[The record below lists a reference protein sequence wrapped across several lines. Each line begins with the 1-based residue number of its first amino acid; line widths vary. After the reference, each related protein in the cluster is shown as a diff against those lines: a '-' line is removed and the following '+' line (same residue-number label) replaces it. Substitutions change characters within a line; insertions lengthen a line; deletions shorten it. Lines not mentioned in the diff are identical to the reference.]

1 MQLNEIELWLDM
13 QLSPMLAKWI
23 ESNLGIR
30 AISSYDLFINNEKDE
45 VIFLKAKEKS
55 NVLLLSKDHDFL
67 DIMNRLQPPPK
78 LIWLTMGPCANS
90 EMKIILEKTLV
101 PAINELLQTS
111 TTIIEITK

>member
-78 LIWLTMGPCANS
+78 LIWLTMGNCANS
-90 EMKIILEKTLV
+90 
-101 PAINELLQTS
+101 
-111 TTIIEITK
+111 